1 MHHLPAVGRR
11 NRQLGPPQQKLICH
25 SLLACRVSNILH
37 AHVVATEQLLINCYL
52 LLRHVQIN
60 RGRHGVG
67 LTPQQF
73 LERFSM
79 WQLVTEA
86 RDAKQ
91 QAALACSLKILLKSM
106 QLLPQTVQA
115 KQCCLRAAASAA
127 RR

>member
-1 MHHLPAVGRR
+1 
-11 NRQLGPPQQKLICH
+11 
-25 SLLACRVSNILH
+25 
-37 AHVVATEQLLINCYL
+37 VVATEQLLINCYL

-91 QAALACSLKILLKSM
+91 QAALVRSLKILLKSM

-115 KQCCLRAAASAA
+115 KAAALKQQLLQQLGVDPEQTQQLISRHPKECSHVHVQHIHWRT
-127 RR
+127 RRQSRVSC